1 MPNIGHA
8 NFGVLR
14 GGEHGSFTRL
24 TVTTE
29 DSIFKAKAIK
39 VAEKNYTIK
48 IFPALELVDT
58 SRLFDRLSDQRV
70 EAVTNSN
77 EGLNIRLKCNCV
89 LFARVEDRRLVVLDI
104 SSASTVDSRNVSE
117 PTKDKSRLQSHHVN
131 NHFSISSDNMYSLNF
146 SRIRDLTKEF
156 ASQVNVNP
164 ELHEFRNFDMFDFA
178 EVTRS
183 NLKGKDFGKLEI
195 DDKDADLC
203 IWIDRLW
210 NFIKIDDLD
219 AENNDALTSKFRDN
233 YIIGDIVELVNL
245 DALRYLSLGY
255 IEEAQEVFRLA
266 GPTGGEISQL
276 ADFGDILI
284 GKKKPKVDRFGQ
296 CSPLNDLLIAG
307 WRKATDISNE
317 TKLDLIQSFTELSEG
332 LQVLLYPRLD
342 WLLKDGPLE
351 NLPNFEAYLSAEA
364 ALSERMKPTQG
375 AEAVAVGNPDGLTA
389 VSMELRGT
397 EAEKDS
403 WYAAFKSYLDHQR
416 YFDALDSMSSGHPLS
431 MEESDKA
438 LSELVEHL
446 VADASSVIFLQI
458 ALGQLPHLT
467 QKLNA
472 FDIDRVALRLVNEGF
487 GDAAKKVYPAAMPIS
502 GTTAD
507 DLKNGELALGGGGKV
522 QKAQGMKTDTEFFAA
537 PEEVTVVTAQQD
549 LDGATAV
556 REALVERFA
565 R

>member
-1 MPNIGHA
+1 M
-8 NFGVLR
+8 
-14 GGEHGSFTRL
+14 
-24 TVTTE
+24 
-29 DSIFKAKAIK
+29 AKAIK
-39 VAEKNYTIK
+39 VAERNYTIK
-48 IFPALELVDT
+48 ISPIVELVDT

-89 LFARVEDRRLVVLDI
+89 ISARVEDRRLVVLDI
-104 SSASTVDSRNVSE
+104 SSASTADARIFSE
-117 PTKDKSRLQSHHVN
+117 PIKDKSRLQSHHVN
-131 NHFSISSDNMYSLNF
+131 NIFSIPSDKMYSLNF
-146 SRIRDLTKEF
+146 SQIRALTKEF
-156 ASQVNVNP
+156 ASKVNVNP
-164 ELHEFRNFDMFDFA
+164 ELHEFRNFDMFSFG

-183 NLKGKDFGKLEI
+183 NLKGEDFEKSKI
-195 DDKDADLC
+195 DEKGINSC

-219 AENNDALTSKFRDN
+219 AGNTDALTSKSHDN
-233 YIIGDIVELVNL
+233 YIIGDIAELVSL
-245 DALRYLSLGY
+245 DTLRYLSLGY

-266 GPTGGEISQL
+266 GPTGGEIGRL
-276 ADFGDILI
+276 ADLGGILI

-317 TKLDLIQSFTELSEG
+317 TKLDLIQSFSELSEG

-351 NLPNFEAYLSAEA
+351 NLPNLEAYLSAEA

-375 AEAVAVGNPDGLTA
+375 AGAVAVGNPDGLIA

-403 WYAAFKSYLDHQR
+403 WYAAFQSYLDHQR

-431 MEESDKA
+431 MEENDKA

-446 VADASSVIFLQI
+446 VTDASSVIFLQI
-458 ALGQLPHLT
+458 ALGQLPKLT

-472 FDIDRVALRLVNEGF
+472 ADIDRVAWRLVNEGF
-487 GDAAKKVYPAAMPIS
+487 GDAAKKAYPAAMPIS
-502 GTTAD
+502 GTSAD
-507 DLKNGELALGGGGKV
+507 DLKNDELALDGGGKA
-522 QKAQGMKTDTEFFAA
+522 QKAQGMKTDTKFFAA
-537 PEEVTVVTAQQD
+537 PDEVTVVTAQQD

>member
-29 DSIFKAKAIK
+29 DSIFMAKAIK
-39 VAEKNYTIK
+39 VAERNYTIK
-48 IFPALELVDT
+48 ISPMVELVDT

-70 EAVTNSN
+70 ETVTNSN

-89 LFARVEDRRLVVLDI
+89 LSARVEDRRLVVLDI
-104 SSASTVDSRNVSE
+104 SSASTADARIFSE

-131 NHFSISSDNMYSLNF
+131 NIFSIPSDKIYSLNF
-146 SRIRDLTKEF
+146 SQIRALTKEF
-156 ASQVNVNP
+156 ASKVNVNP
-164 ELHEFRNFDMFDFA
+164 EIHEFRNFDMFSFE

-183 NLKGKDFGKLEI
+183 NLKGEDFEKSKI
-195 DDKDADLC
+195 DENGINSC

-219 AENNDALTSKFRDN
+219 AGNTDALNSKSHDN
-233 YIIGDIVELVNL
+233 YIISGIAELVRL
-245 DALRYLSLGY
+245 DTLRYLSLGY

-266 GPTGGEISQL
+266 GPTGGEIGQL
-276 ADFGDILI
+276 ADLGGILI

-317 TKLDLIQSFTELSEG
+317 TKLDLIHSFSELSEG

-351 NLPNFEAYLSAEA
+351 NLPNLEAYLSAEA

-375 AEAVAVGNPDGLTA
+375 TRAVVVGNPDGLIA
-389 VSMELRGT
+389 VSIELRGT

-431 MEESDKA
+431 MEENDKA

-446 VADASSVIFLQI
+446 VTDASSVIFLQI
-458 ALGQLPHLT
+458 ALGQLPKLT

-472 FDIDRVALRLVNEGF
+472 PDIDRVAWRLVNEGF
-487 GDAAKKVYPAAMPIS
+487 SDAAKKAYPAAMPIS
-502 GTTAD
+502 GTSAD
-507 DLKNGELALGGGGKV
+507 DLKTDELALDGEGKV
-522 QKAQGMKTDTEFFAA
+522 QKAQGMKTDAKFFAV
-537 PEEVTVVTAQQD
+537 PDEVTVVTAQQD